1 MLFQLSWVM
10 SSRTKTILDNV
21 SSLKNLSMEDETK
34 SRLRIKQWK
43 ASQPICTL
51 WCSVTQSTKP
61 SVCVHTVTRGSQR
74 CILIILQFSADRH
87 DLPVAKHAQLAREA
101 VSLPLRW
108 QTKPLVVEKWFSH
121 QSLWPNRFTLTI
133 KPTTAATI
141 CLMFHQVIQ
150 TQRNEDLRMS
160 HNK

>member
-1 MLFQLSWVM
+1 MLFQQSWVM

-61 SVCVHTVTRGSQR
+61 SVCAHIVTKGSQR
-74 CILIILQFSADRH
+74 CMLNILRLSADSRQ
-87 DLPVAKHAQLAREA
+87 ACSNSCKAA
-101 VSLPLRW
+101 SLLLYW
-108 QTKPLVVEKWFSH
+108 QTKMLVEKCFFY
-121 QSLWPNRFTLTI
+121 QSFWPVCYTLI
-133 KPTTAATI
+133 PKGITAATI
-141 CLMFHQVIQ
+141 CPMFHQVIQ
-150 TQRNEDLRMS
+150 TQRT
-160 HNK
+160 